1 MRYIADFHLH
11 SSFSRA
17 TSSKITLESMNHWA
31 KVKGINILSVAD
43 FTHPVWYKTL
53 KKKLEETAPGLY
65 QLKNFSTATSKST
78 EKTKPYFILTTE
90 LSCIYS
96 QKDKT
101 RRLHLLVFAPNLLA
115 VEKINQKLGQRFNLS
130 SDGRPI
136 LGISAKELLK
146 IILDISPDCFVVPCH
161 AWTPWYAVFGS
172 KSGFDSIEECFEE
185 QSKNIFALE
194 TGLSSDVLMNR
205 LLSSLDKYTLISNSD
220 AHSEKNFGREAN
232 VFNLTELSYKNI
244 INTIKTKRGFDYTIE
259 FYPEEGKYHWDGH
272 RDCNVFLP
280 PEEAEKT
287 KNICP
292 KCGKPLT
299 IGVLHR
305 VKELADRKEPFLP
318 PSGPGFKNLIPLA
331 EIISQV
337 LKVGKQSKKVENV
350 YFDLIKKGGSEFNIL
365 LDLTKKELEKIDKK
379 ISEAIILVRE
389 GEVIKNPGYDGV
401 YGEIKI
407 KFLEEDNKNKNQ
419 KTLF

>member
-1 MRYIADFHLH
+1 MIKKYHYI
-11 SSFSRA
+11 
-17 TSSKITLESMNHWA
+17 ESWVNYKGKVYSLAVPNH
-31 KVKGINILSVAD
+31 VIYVRRNGI
-43 FTHPVWYKTL
+43 PVWCGNSDPPMNWL
-53 KKKLEETAPGLY
+53 W
-65 QLKNFSTATSKST
+65 SK
-78 EKTKPYFILTTE
+78 
-90 LSCIYS
+90 
-96 QKDKT
+96 
-101 RRLHLLVFAPNLLA
+101 
-115 VEKINQKLGQRFNLS
+115 
-130 SDGRPI
+130 
-136 LGISAKELLK
+136 
-146 IILDISPDCFVVPCH
+146 
-161 AWTPWYAVFGS
+161 
-172 KSGFDSIEECFEE
+172 
-185 QSKNIFALE
+185 
-194 TGLSSDVLMNR
+194 
-205 LLSSLDKYTLISNSD
+205 LDKYTLISNSD

-244 INTIKTKRGFDYTIE
+244 INAIKTKRGFDYTIE

-365 LDLTKKELEKIDKK
+365 LDLTKKELEKIDKG